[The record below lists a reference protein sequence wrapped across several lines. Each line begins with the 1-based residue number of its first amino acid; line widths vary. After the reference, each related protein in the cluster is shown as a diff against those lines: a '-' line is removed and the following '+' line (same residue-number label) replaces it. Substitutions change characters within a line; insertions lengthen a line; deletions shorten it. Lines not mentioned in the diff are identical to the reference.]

1 MENIRK
7 YPIGIQTFQTIIE
20 GGYIYV
26 DKTKYIADFRKQ
38 GLKYVFLSRPRRFGK
53 SLFAST
59 LHAYYEG
66 RKELDDKGY
75 LVPYSAESKRLVKI
89 GVNYSSE
96 KRTIDEWIVR
106 EGE

>member
-1 MENIRK
+1 MWAIRQ
-7 YPIGIQTFQTIIE
+7 I
-20 GGYIYV
+20 
-26 DKTKYIADFRKQ
+26 
-38 GLKYVFLSRPRRFGK
+38 
-53 SLFAST
+53 
-59 LHAYYEG
+59 
-66 RKELDDKGY
+66 DDKGY